1 LNPVNYSR
9 VPIKRYDPDTRIRTL
24 NAPTLIPYTLDEV
37 VAEASRCLGCGLCI
51 QGCPAKIDIPGY
63 QIAVAN
69 GDIET
74 GLKINFEKLPFVA
87 VCGNV
92 CPHPC
97 EDNCV
102 LDDNHGSIA
111 TRHIKK
117 FIAENIEDY
126 NEVLKVRKNDLGG
139 KAKVAIIGAGPSGLT
154 AAFYLSINGIDVE
167 IFEQTSRG
175 GGMMFHGIPEF
186 RLPRYLLDKEIEH
199 ILSYGAKIH
208 YNTKVGRD
216 VQFMDLLNNF
226 DAVYISIG
234 NWKPNR
240 THVKGEELKG
250 VYHALEFLGRVNQ
263 GERIDVGETVA
274 IIGGGFTAFD
284 AARVSLRLGA
294 KKVYVLY
301 RRSKEDRPGYPS
313 SNAEEELEEAEEEK
327 IEFVWEVSPFEYV
340 GENGKV
346 TGIKYW
352 KNKMVDSGSGRREPV
367 PMKDQE
373 FLMKVDTI
381 IEATGQKPD
390 LSFVPNEIMSKL
402 RMTQSG
408 DLIVNQYNMTSYPGI
423 FAGGDI
429 TNKRKDIISGVA
441 DAGRAA
447 MGILLYL
454 KDKGKIMR
462 VPKRLTNFEQGPYS
476 TTYYEIRDEKIP
488 TVLQITSIQ

>member
-1 LNPVNYSR
+1 MKPVNYSR
-9 VPIKRYDPDTRIRTL
+9 VPIKRYDPTERIRTL
-24 NAPTLIPYTLDEV
+24 DHATLIPYTIDEV
-37 VAEASRCLGCGLCI
+37 MAEASRCLGCGLCI

-63 QIAVAN
+63 QLAMAN

-117 FIAENIEDY
+117 YIAENIDNY
-126 NEVLKVRKNDLGG
+126 SEVLRVKKFNVGG
-139 KAKVAIIGAGPSGLT
+139 HAKVAIIGAGPSGLT
-154 AAFYLSINGIDVE
+154 AAFYLSINGIEVDV
-167 IFEQTSRG
+167 FEQTPRG

-186 RLPRYLLDKEIEH
+186 RLPRYLLDKEIQH
-199 ILSYGAKIH
+199 IISYGAKIH
-208 YNTKVGRD
+208 YNTKIGKD
-216 VQFMDLLNNF
+216 IQFEHLMKNY
-226 DAVYISIG
+226 DAVYIAIG
-234 NWKPNR
+234 NWKPNMTR
-240 THVKGEELKG
+240 TKGEDLKG
-250 VYHALEFLGRVNQ
+250 VYHALDFLGRINN
-263 GERIDVGETVA
+263 GEKIDVGDTVA

-284 AARVSLRLGA
+284 AARISLRLGA

-301 RRSKEDRPGYPS
+301 RRAKEDRPGYPS

-327 IEFVWEVSPFEYV
+327 IEFVWEVSPFEYI
-340 GENGKV
+340 GEDGKV

-352 KNKMVDSGSGRREPV
+352 KNKMVDSGGGRREPV
-367 PMKDQE
+367 PIKDQE
-373 FLMKVDTI
+373 YTMKVDLI
-381 IEATGQKPD
+381 VEATGQKPD
-390 LSFVPNEIMSKL
+390 LSFIPKETLEKL
-402 RMTQSG
+402 RMSPGG
-408 DLIVNQYNMTSYPGI
+408 DLIVNQYNMTSVPGI

-429 TNKRKDIISGVA
+429 TNRRKDIISGVA

-454 KDKGKIMR
+454 KNQGKIER
-462 VPKRLTNFEQGPYS
+462 VPKRLTNYEEGPYS
-476 TTYYEIRDEKIP
+476 TTYYEIRNENIP
-488 TVLQITSIQ
+488 TTLQITTIQ

>member
-1 LNPVNYSR
+1 MKPVNYSR
-9 VPIKRYDPDTRIRTL
+9 VPIKRYDPQTRIRTL
-24 NAPTLIPYTLDEV
+24 DHPTLIPYTIDEV
-37 VAEASRCLGCGLCI
+37 MAEASRCLGCGLCI

-63 QIAVAN
+63 QIAMAN

-117 FIAENIEDY
+117 FIAENIDDY
-126 NEVLKVRKNDLGG
+126 SSVLRVRKNFLGG
-139 KAKVAIIGAGPSGLT
+139 HARVAIIGGGPSGLT
-154 AAFYLSINGIDVE
+154 AAFYLAINSIDVDV
-167 IFEQTSRG
+167 FEQTSRA

-186 RLPRYLLDKEIEH
+186 RLPRYLLDKEIQH
-199 ILSYGAKIH
+199 ILSYGVNIH

-216 VQFMDLLNNF
+216 ISFQDLLRNY
-226 DAVYISIG
+226 DAIYIAIG

-240 THVKGEELKG
+240 TRVKGEDLSG
-250 VYHALEFLGRVNQ
+250 VYHALEFLGRVNN
-263 GERIDVGETVA
+263 GEMIDVGNTVA

-294 KKVYVLY
+294 KKVMVLY

-313 SNAEEELEEAEEEK
+313 SNAEEELEEAEEED

-346 TGIKYW
+346 KGIKYW
-352 KNKMVDSGSGRREPV
+352 KNRMVDSGSGRREPV
-367 PMKDQE
+367 PIKEQE
-373 FLMKVDTI
+373 FLLEVDTV

-390 LSFVPNEIMSKL
+390 LSFVPSDTLEKL
-402 RMTQSG
+402 RMTPGG
-408 DLIVNQYNMTSYPGI
+408 DLIVNQYNMTSIPGI

-429 TNKRKDIISGVA
+429 TNKRKDIISGVG

-454 KDKGKIMR
+454 KEKGKISE
-462 VPKRLTNFEQGPYS
+462 VPKRLTNYEEGPYS
-476 TTYYEIRDEKIP
+476 TTYYEIRDERVP
-488 TVLQITSIQ
+488 TKLEITSIQ